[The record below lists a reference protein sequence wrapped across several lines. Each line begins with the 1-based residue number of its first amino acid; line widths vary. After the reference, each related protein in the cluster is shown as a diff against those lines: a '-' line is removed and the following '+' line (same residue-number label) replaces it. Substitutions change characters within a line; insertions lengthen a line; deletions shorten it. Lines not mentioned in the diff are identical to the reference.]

1 MLYIKYITMDTT
13 KKLIEIDNKALE
25 ILKKQAKLQK
35 RSLKNY
41 IEFMLEETAARL
53 SEPSEEYKKMMDD
66 KLELL
71 EKGSLKTYSYKEVMR
86 KYGR

>member
-1 MLYIKYITMDTT
+1 MGTT

-41 IEFMLEETAARL
+41 IEFMLEDTAARF
-53 SEPSEEYKKMMDD
+53 SEPSEEYKAMMDETLQ
-66 KLELL
+66 KLED
-71 EKGSLKTYSYKEVMR
+71 GTIKTYSLKEVMAR
-86 KYGR
+86 YGR

>member
-1 MLYIKYITMDTT
+1 MGTT

-41 IEFMLEETAARL
+41 IEFMLEDTAARF
-53 SEPSEEYKKMMDD
+53 SEPSEEYKAMIDETLQ
-66 KLELL
+66 KLED
-71 EKGSLKTYSYKEVMR
+71 GTMKTYSLKEVMAR
-86 KYGR
+86 YGR